1 MQSASRY
8 RHLALLLLA
17 VLGGMAL
24 AMFSAGQLAEQR
36 ALRAESRQL
45 RQQLDLYAQSL
56 QQRIDRYRTLPQVL
70 ALDPELRA
78 ALTQPPDPATH
89 QRLNLKLE
97 RANDVTRSSTLTLIG
112 TDGVAVAASNWRL
125 TSSNVGADYSFR
137 PYVKQALAQGSGRF
151 YGIGMTTGVPGYFL
165 SQAIR
170 DEAGRTLGVIV
181 IKIELAALER
191 EWLRVPDVVL
201 VSDRH
206 GVVFLSSRDAW
217 RYRQLQPLSAHER
230 EELLAT
236 RQYARQ
242 ALLPTQRRSL
252 ETLDD
257 GSQVVRIDVPAQR
270 MPVLWQSMALPESG
284 WRLHLLHDL
293 GGSRAAG
300 RAAALAAG
308 GIWLALV
315 FLGLLFQ
322 QRQRL
327 ARLRQRSRRELETLL
342 QQHAQEL
349 RTAQDGIVQAAQR
362 ADTGLSRSLEHL
374 PQGVVIIDAQL
385 RLVAW
390 NSRYLEIF
398 RFPPDLIRI
407 GRPIEDVFRYNARRG
422 LLGPGPVE
430 AAIQR
435 RLDHLRSG
443 RPHMRE
449 SEKDDGTVL
458 EIRGNPLPDG
468 GFVTSYADIT
478 SYKNAARELRSL
490 ADALEHRVA
499 KRTRDLAEAKRE
511 AENASRYKTRFVAS
525 AVHDLLQPLN
535 AARMFVSA
543 LRGRLPDADARQLAD
558 HVDNALVAQD
568 AILNSLLDISR
579 LEAGTLKTQV
589 RDFALGPL
597 LQALAHEFGIVAE
610 DRGLRLD
617 YVPTRAAV
625 RSDETLLRRILQN
638 FLSNALRYT
647 PRGRVLLGCPRRRQ
661 PAHRSPRPGPRHPG
675 GVAAGDLRGIPP
687 PRRRR
692 RAGSRRRAGPGD
704 RGAHRPSARPSHRP
718 AFAVGP
724 RQRVH
729 GHRAAGR
736 CRRRGTAAAADRDGQ
751 RQRRRPDPARLPG
764 LVHRRRPARVR
775 GQPRAAGALGM
786 PGGTGG
792 RPRGR
797 TGRGAAGS
805 GAGAGAAGRAHGRAR
820 WPGPVR
826 PAMRALERHA
836 AGDPGHRRTGSG
848 PARAGPGARL
858 GIPVQA
864 GARASAARADD
875 ADAAARLDLGRS
887 RDALR
892 ASREVAARPR
902 PCLGNWLEALHRP
915 LPFGRNPDRA
925 SGRQR
930 TKTPRHAQPNAGAGA
945 RCCAS
950 ASFCACCA
958 RACARSR
965 LTLSNCA
972 NDCACGVCS
981 ACSVGMAARRCAGS
995 LLSPCTTKAVWPACS
1010 VAVGALSPT

>member
-647 PRGRVLLGCPRRRQ
+647 PRGRVLLGCRRDGDSLRIEVHDQ
-661 PAHRSPRPGPRHPG
+661 GPGIPEALQQEIFEEFRRLG
-675 GVAAGDLRGIPP
+675 DGVAQ
-687 PRRRR
+687 
-692 RAGSRRRAGPGD
+692 D
-704 RGAHRPSARPSHRP
+704 RGAGLGLAIVERIGRLL
-718 AFAVGP
+718 
-724 RQRVH
+724 
-729 GHRAAGR
+729 GHRI
-736 CRRRGTAAAADRDGQ
+736 
-751 RQRRRPDPARLPG
+751 G
-764 LVHRRRPARVR
+764 LRS
-775 GQPRAAGALGM
+775 QL
-786 PGGTGG
+786 
-792 RPRGR
+792 
-797 TGRGAAGS
+797 GRGSVFTVTVPLGDAA
-805 GAGAGAAGRAHGRAR
+805 
-820 WPGPVR
+820 
-826 PAMRALERHA
+826 
-836 AGDPGHRRTGSG
+836 
-848 PARAGPGARL
+848 
-858 GIPVQA
+858 
-864 GARASAARADD
+864 
-875 ADAAARLDLGRS
+875 AAARLQPPTAMASDNGDDPILHGCRVWCIDDDPRVCEAS
-887 RDALR
+887 RALLERWACRVELAAGPEDALAAAQPGQAPELVLLDVRMGAHDGPALFARLCERWNATPRVILVTAEPDPALR
-892 ASREVAARPR
+892 ALAQERGWGFLSKPVRAP
-902 PCLGNWLEALHRP
+902 AL
-915 LPFGRNPDRA
+915 RA
-925 SGRQR
+925 LMTQ
-930 TKTPRHAQPNAGAGA
+930 
-945 RCCAS
+945 
-950 ASFCACCA
+950 
-958 RACARSR
+958 
-965 LTLSNCA
+965 
-972 NDCACGVCS
+972 
-981 ACSVGMAARRCAGS
+981 M
-995 LLSPCTTKAVWPACS
+995 LLR
-1010 VAVGALSPT
+1010 G

>member
-499 KRTRDLAEAKRE
+499 ERTRDLAEAKRE

-647 PRGRVLLGCPRRRQ
+647 PRGRVLLGCRRDGDSLRIEVHDQ
-661 PAHRSPRPGPRHPG
+661 GPGIPEALQQEIFEEFRRLG
-675 GVAAGDLRGIPP
+675 DGVAQ
-687 PRRRR
+687 
-692 RAGSRRRAGPGD
+692 D
-704 RGAHRPSARPSHRP
+704 RGAGLGLAIVERIGRLL
-718 AFAVGP
+718 
-724 RQRVH
+724 
-729 GHRAAGR
+729 GHRI
-736 CRRRGTAAAADRDGQ
+736 
-751 RQRRRPDPARLPG
+751 G
-764 LVHRRRPARVR
+764 LRS
-775 GQPRAAGALGM
+775 QL
-786 PGGTGG
+786 
-792 RPRGR
+792 
-797 TGRGAAGS
+797 GRGSVFTVTVPLGDAA
-805 GAGAGAAGRAHGRAR
+805 
-820 WPGPVR
+820 
-826 PAMRALERHA
+826 
-836 AGDPGHRRTGSG
+836 
-848 PARAGPGARL
+848 
-858 GIPVQA
+858 
-864 GARASAARADD
+864 
-875 ADAAARLDLGRS
+875 AAARLQPPTAMASDNGDDPILHGCRVWCIDDDPRVCEAS
-887 RDALR
+887 RALLERWACRVELAAGPEDALAAAQPGQAPELVLLDVRMGAHDGPALFARLCERWNAAPRVILVTAEPDPALR
-892 ASREVAARPR
+892 ALAQERGWGFLSKPVRAP
-902 PCLGNWLEALHRP
+902 AL
-915 LPFGRNPDRA
+915 RA
-925 SGRQR
+925 LMTQ
-930 TKTPRHAQPNAGAGA
+930 
-945 RCCAS
+945 
-950 ASFCACCA
+950 
-958 RACARSR
+958 
-965 LTLSNCA
+965 
-972 NDCACGVCS
+972 
-981 ACSVGMAARRCAGS
+981 M
-995 LLSPCTTKAVWPACS
+995 LLR
-1010 VAVGALSPT
+1010 G